1 MIAIH
6 IEKVRFVHN
15 KYFLKIEKQREA
27 ALKGLRTL
35 KKSRIQLSSQEEIY
49 LDSIINLY
57 ENKEILL
64 SNPKDIKDIKTLIN
78 SLPPCSRKPRRLKP
92 FKKILIEILNY
103 DGLRK
108 SFYPKYFNQLGI
120 KACVYC
126 NSALTISVEK
136 SSNTYSARF
145 DVDHFEPKDEFPY
158 LSIFLFNLYPTCA
171 PCNRRKSKSTGVDF
185 KLYSDDRNLTNT
197 SEYKFSLD
205 NGAKS
210 KYMITKD
217 LNDLNFKF
225 TPISNSLQ
233 NNFRIE
239 EIYSTQKDVIEEL
252 IVKQAM
258 YDDYNKKSLQN
269 SFSKLSLRPDLY
281 LRTLVGNYIKE
292 SDIHKRP
299 MAKFMQDIA
308 RDLGIID

>member
-1 MIAIH
+1 
-6 IEKVRFVHN
+6 
-15 KYFLKIEKQREA
+15 
-27 ALKGLRTL
+27 
-35 KKSRIQLSSQEEIY
+35 
-49 LDSIINLY
+49 
-57 ENKEILL
+57 
-64 SNPKDIKDIKTLIN
+64 
-78 SLPPCSRKPRRLKP
+78 
-92 FKKILIEILNY
+92 
-103 DGLRK
+103 
-108 SFYPKYFNQLGI
+108 
-120 KACVYC
+120 
-126 NSALTISVEK
+126 
-136 SSNTYSARF
+136 
-145 DVDHFEPKDEFPY
+145 
-158 LSIFLFNLYPTCA
+158 
-171 PCNRRKSKSTGVDF
+171 
-185 KLYSDDRNLTNT
+185 
-197 SEYKFSLD
+197 
-205 NGAKS
+205 
-210 KYMITKD
+210 MITKD